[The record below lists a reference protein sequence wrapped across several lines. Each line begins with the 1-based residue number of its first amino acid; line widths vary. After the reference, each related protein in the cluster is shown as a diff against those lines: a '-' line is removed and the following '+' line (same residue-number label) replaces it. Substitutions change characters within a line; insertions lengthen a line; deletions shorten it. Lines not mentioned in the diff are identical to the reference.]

1 LKLAPKFAL
10 LAADAV
16 HDAADVSEVV
26 AKFDFKLRGLKSKLI
41 R

>member
-26 AKFDFKLRGLKSKLI
+26 AKFDFKLRGLKTI
-41 R
+41 